1 MAEGNWGSAGMH
13 KVDIRNDLMFSY
25 VMRNPEI
32 CTELLEVLLP
42 GHKIARVE
50 YIELESERDGAPQ
63 AAITKARKNRPD
75 TQKALL
81 SAIDKRGVRLD
92 AYLDDG
98 KTIYNIEMQTA
109 EYGALPQRAR
119 LYQAHIDINQL
130 ERGQNFDELRP
141 SYVIFICTFDPFG
154 QSRYQY
160 SFRNVCRETGEEL
173 QDEAY
178 KLFFNTTG
186 TEGEIS
192 PSLREMLQYINNPGA
207 YPVQKSKVELIHQ
220 IEINIDYILM
230 LVKKY
235 HDTHC
240 EDKEV
245 LITIRK
251 AVDASPEL
259 RSKKQLIENFIAGI
273 NEVDDVMDEW
283 NNYVAQRREQDLDEI
298 IVEERLRPED
308 TRKFMEN
315 AFRDG
320 EIKTTGTDIDKLL
333 PPISRFGGTGT
344 RAKKKQGVIDKLKTF
359 FEKYFGIG
367 GSASFIEPRHNMITY
382 DLDGKESLP
391 MVAEP
396 KTPYGKKD

>member
-160 SFRNVCRETGEEL
+160 SFRNVCRETGKEL

-220 IEINIDYILM
+220 IE
-230 LVKKY
+230 
-235 HDTHC
+235 T
-240 EDKEV
+240 
-245 LITIRK
+245 
-251 AVDASPEL
+251 A
-259 RSKKQLIENFIAGI
+259 
-273 NEVDDVMDEW
+273 
-283 NNYVAQRREQDLDEI
+283 
-298 IVEERLRPED
+298 VEEANQDEEWRRMYMTWQIRQREAELL
-308 TRKFMEN
+308 
-315 AFRDG
+315 G
-320 EIKTTGTDIDKLL
+320 EKRGIAIGEERGEKRGIAIGEERGEKRGEKRGIAIGEERGEKRGKLETARAMLKELPIDQVARFTGL
-333 PPISRFGGTGT
+333 SREELQSL
-344 RAKKKQGVIDKLKTF
+344 ANEIAPQG
-359 FEKYFGIG
+359 
-367 GSASFIEPRHNMITY
+367 
-382 DLDGKESLP
+382 
-391 MVAEP
+391 
-396 KTPYGKKD
+396 